1 MKAAKKCTFGK
12 YGFYFGGLLWHC
24 LFNLRT
30 SKCTFILFEDTV
42 ILICALWRPCMILQ
56 CPVLLYF
63 RKSASHGKK
72 VTKEC
77 IMILQAA
84 AQDLHQEVCNW
95 SSKGRTCQTKPELM
109 KQKKTNFLTV
119 KTWFCII
126 LFTRIENA
134 QDSKHSSSIFTSKNL
149 LMREEAKC
157 LYSLLST

>member
-1 MKAAKKCTFGK
+1 
-12 YGFYFGGLLWHC
+12 
-24 LFNLRT
+24 
-30 SKCTFILFEDTV
+30 
-42 ILICALWRPCMILQ
+42 MILQ

-109 KQKKTNFLTV
+109 KQKNTLKNYLYYKDV
-119 KTWFCII
+119 I
-126 LFTRIENA
+126 LYI
-134 QDSKHSSSIFTSKNL
+134 
-149 LMREEAKC
+149 
-157 LYSLLST
+157 LYNVCVYSQ